1 MKKIFLILLF
11 IISSC
16 TYKGLKLTQDFE
28 EYGDIE
34 YIKSPKKIIKTETKI
49 ENNQVVSQEQKVE
62 FGEIQNSKNQ
72 YNDNLLNRSQQ
83 GEIILSD
90 DDKKYLKPKIGRNF
104 ETKNLPIPLSSS
116 PKIRVAMLLPLT
128 GKNKD
133 LGWSIYNSA
142 SLSLFDNDSA
152 HKIELVLFDSK
163 DSIEDNKKAFKEIID
178 SKIKVVIGPVFS
190 SNTMSIEK
198 MARDNDITVISLSN
212 NHELLNKTNDDG
224 GVFVGGILLE
234 SQIDKIVNYSM
245 DRGKLNFA
253 IIAPSNQYGKIITE
267 YLKKFVRARDG
278 NFITSEFY
286 ETNNR
291 DLDRATERVSSS
303 FGVPTKSKNRDT
315 SYLSDY
321 DRIYPQV
328 ILIPEGGKQLS
339 KVVNSLNKFNKDERD
354 FQLIGTS
361 QWDDLSTLNDINLLG
376 SWFPAPED
384 AKFRIFERNYYNNYG
399 KFPPRISSIAYDA
412 VLALSKIAENKTN
425 LKITFSDF
433 TDYSNDNKNGF
444 DGIDGVFR
452 FLPNGAVQRNLAVL
466 QVGNGKFETLDS
478 SIGKFLKY

>member
-1 MKKIFLILLF
+1 MKKIFLILIF
-11 IISSC
+11 VISSC
-16 TYKGLKLTQDFE
+16 RYNDLKLTQDFE
-28 EYGDIE
+28 ESEQIE

-49 ENNQVVSQEQKVE
+49 ENNQSGLELGDKK
-62 FGEIQNSKNQ
+62 IND
-72 YNDNLLNRSQQ
+72 DNLLNRSQESQ
-83 GEIILSD
+83 IILSD
-90 DDKKYLKPKIGRNF
+90 DERKYLKPKIGRNF
-104 ETKNLPIPLSSS
+104 ESNELSGPSSS
-116 PKIRVAMLLPLT
+116 VRKVKIALLLPLT

-152 HKIELVLFDSK
+152 NKIELVLFDSK
-163 DSIEDNKKAFKEIID
+163 DSPQENQKAFKDIID
-178 SKIKVVIGPVFS
+178 SNIGVVIGPVFS
-190 SNTMSIEK
+190 NNTMSVEK

-212 NHELLNKTNDDG
+212 NHELLNKTTSYG

-245 DRGKLNFA
+245 DRGKFNFA
-253 IIAPSNQYGKIITE
+253 IIAPSSQYGKIATE

-286 ETNNR
+286 ENNNR
-291 DLDRATERVSSS
+291 DLDRASERVITS
-303 FGVPTKSKNRDT
+303 FGVPSKSKNRDT
-315 SYLSDY
+315 TYLSDY

-328 ILIPEGGKQLS
+328 ILIPEAGKQLS
-339 KVVNSLNKFNKDERD
+339 KVVNSLGKFNKDERD

-361 QWDDLSTLNDINLLG
+361 QWDDSSTLNDINLLG

-384 AKFRIFERNYYNNYG
+384 ERFRIFEKNYYNFFK

-412 VLALSKIAENKTN
+412 VLAIAKISQNKN
-425 LKITFSDF
+425 NSKITFADF
-433 TDYSNDNKNGF
+433 TESSADNKNGF

-478 SIGKFLKY
+478 SIRKFLKY

>member
-1 MKKIFLILLF
+1 MKKIFLILILV
-11 IISSC
+11 ISSC
-16 TYKGLKLTQDFE
+16 KYNDLKLTQDFNESE
-28 EYGDIE
+28 EIE
-34 YIKSPKKIIKTETKI
+34 YITIPKKVVKTETKF
-49 ENNQVVSQEQKVE
+49 E
-62 FGEIQNSKNQ
+62 KNQ
-72 YNDNLLNRSQQ
+72 SDSQQQTYNQKKINNDDLFNRSQDDQ
-83 GEIILSD
+83 IILSEEE
-90 DDKKYLKPKIGRNF
+90 KKYLKPKIGRNF
-104 ETKNLPIPLSSS
+104 ESKDLSIAPSNNQ
-116 PKIRVAMLLPLT
+116 KIKVALLLPLS
-128 GKNKD
+128 GKNKE

-142 SLSLFDNDSA
+142 TLSLFDNDLA

-163 DSIEDNKKAFKEIID
+163 ETAQENQKAFKDVID

-190 SNTMSIEK
+190 NNTLSIEK

-212 NHELLNKTNDDG
+212 NHELLNKTTSDG
-224 GVFVGGILLE
+224 GIFVGGILLE

-253 IIAPSNQYGKIITE
+253 IIAPSNQYGKIATE

-291 DLDRATERVSSS
+291 DLDRASERVINS

-328 ILIPEGGKQLS
+328 ILIPESGKQLS

-384 AKFRIFERNYYNNYG
+384 SRFRIFEKNYYNTFG

-412 VLALSKIAENKTN
+412 VLAISKILENKNN
-425 LKITFSDF
+425 LKINFTDF
-433 TDYSNDNKNGF
+433 TDYNIDSKNGF
-444 DGIDGVFR
+444 EGIDGVFR

-466 QVGNGKFETLDS
+466 QVGNGKFETLDT

>member
-1 MKKIFLILLF
+1 MKKIFLMLIF
-11 IISSC
+11 VISSC
-16 TYKGLKLTQDFE
+16 KYNDLKLTQDFNEGE
-28 EYGDIE
+28 EIE
-34 YIKSPKKIIKTETKI
+34 YIKLPKKIVKTENKYEIEQPDTLEDQSLSPKKI
-49 ENNQVVSQEQKVE
+49 N
-62 FGEIQNSKNQ
+62 
-72 YNDNLLNRSQQ
+72 NDNLSGINQNSQ
-83 GEIILSD
+83 ITLSD
-90 DDKKYLKPKIGRNF
+90 EEKKYLKPKIARNF
-104 ETKNLPIPLSSS
+104 ESKDLLIAPSNNR
-116 PKIRVAMLLPLT
+116 KIKVALLLPFT

-133 LGWSIYNSA
+133 LGWNIYNSA
-142 SLSLFDNDSA
+142 TLSLFDNDNA
-152 HKIELVLFDSK
+152 HRVELVLFDSK
-163 DSIEDNKKAFKEIID
+163 DTIQENIKAFKDIID
-178 SKIKVVIGPVFS
+178 SKIKIVIGPIFS
-190 SNTMSIEK
+190 NNSMSIEK

-212 NHELLNKTNDDG
+212 NHELLNKTTNNG
-224 GVFVGGILLE
+224 GIFVGGILLE

-253 IIAPSNQYGKIITE
+253 IIAPSNQYGKIVTE

-286 ETNNR
+286 ESNNR
-291 DLDRATERVSSS
+291 DLDRASERVINS

-328 ILIPEGGKQLS
+328 ILIPESGKQLS
-339 KVVNSLNKFNKDERD
+339 KVVNSLNKFNKDERN

-384 AKFRIFERNYYNNYG
+384 SKFRIFEKNYYNTFG
-399 KFPPRISSIAYDA
+399 KFPYRISSIAYDS
-412 VLALSKIAENKTN
+412 VLAITKIIENKN
-425 LKITFSDF
+425 SLKINF
-433 TDYSNDNKNGF
+433 TDFVDYSIDNKNGF
-444 DGIDGVFR
+444 EGIDGVFR

-466 QVGNGKFETLDS
+466 QVGNGKFEILDP

>member
-1 MKKIFLILLF
+1 MKKIFLILVF
-11 IISSC
+11 VISSC
-16 TYKGLKLTQDFE
+16 KYNDLKLTQDFE
-28 EYGDIE
+28 EGEQIE
-34 YIKSPKKIIKTETKI
+34 YIKTPKKIIKTETKI
-49 ENNQVVSQEQKVE
+49 ENNQSGLEQGDKK
-62 FGEIQNSKNQ
+62 I
-72 YNDNLLNRSQQ
+72 YDDNLLNRSQESQ
-83 GEIILSD
+83 INLSD
-90 DDKKYLKPKIGRNF
+90 DESKYLKPKIGRNF
-104 ETKNLPIPLSSS
+104 ESNELSGQSSS
-116 PKIRVAMLLPLT
+116 IRKIKIALLLPLT

-142 SLSLFDNDSA
+142 SLSLFDNDLA
-152 HKIELVLFDSK
+152 NKIELVLFDSK
-163 DSIEDNKKAFKEIID
+163 DSTQENQKAFKDIID
-178 SKIKVVIGPVFS
+178 SNIGVVIGPVFS
-190 SNTMSIEK
+190 NNTMSIEK

-212 NHELLNKTNDDG
+212 NHELLNKTTSYG

-245 DRGKLNFA
+245 DRGKFNFA
-253 IIAPSNQYGKIITE
+253 IIAPSNQYGKIATE

-286 ETNNR
+286 ENNNR
-291 DLDRATERVSSS
+291 DLDRASERVVNS
-303 FGVPTKSKNRDT
+303 FGVPSKSKNRDT
-315 SYLSDY
+315 TYLSDY

-328 ILIPEGGKQLS
+328 ILIPEAGKQLS
-339 KVVNSLNKFNKDERD
+339 KVVNSLAKFNKDERD

-361 QWDDLSTLNDINLLG
+361 QWDDSSTLNDINLLG

-384 AKFRIFERNYYNNYG
+384 DRFRIFERNYYNFFK

-412 VLALSKIAENKTN
+412 VSAIAKISQNKN
-425 LKITFSDF
+425 NSKITFADF
-433 TDYSNDNKNGF
+433 VEFSSDNKNGF

-478 SIGKFLKY
+478 SIRKFLKY

>member
-1 MKKIFLILLF
+1 MKKIFLILVFL
-11 IISSC
+11 ISSC
-16 TYKGLKLTQDFE
+16 RYNDLKLTQDFE
-28 EYGDIE
+28 ESEQIE

-49 ENNQVVSQEQKVE
+49 ENNQSDLELGDKK
-62 FGEIQNSKNQ
+62 IND
-72 YNDNLLNRSQQ
+72 DNLLNRSQESQ
-83 GEIILSD
+83 IILSD
-90 DDKKYLKPKIGRNF
+90 EESKYLKPKIGRNF
-104 ETKNLPIPLSSS
+104 ESNELSGQLSSGR
-116 PKIRVAMLLPLT
+116 KIKIALLLPLT

-142 SLSLFDNDSA
+142 SLSLFENDSA
-152 HKIELVLFDSK
+152 NKIELVLFDSK
-163 DSIEDNKKAFKEIID
+163 DSTQENQKAFKEIID
-178 SKIKVVIGPVFS
+178 SNIKVVIGPVFS
-190 SNTMSIEK
+190 NNTMSIEK

-212 NHELLNKTNDDG
+212 NHELLNKTTSYG

-245 DRGKLNFA
+245 DRGKFNFA
-253 IIAPSNQYGKIITE
+253 IIAPSNQYGKIATE

-286 ETNNR
+286 ENNNR
-291 DLDRATERVSSS
+291 DLDRASERVVTS
-303 FGVPTKSKNRDT
+303 FGVPSKSKNRDT
-315 SYLSDY
+315 TYLSDY

-328 ILIPEGGKQLS
+328 ILIPEAGKQLS
-339 KVVNSLNKFNKDERD
+339 KVVNSLAKFNKDERD

-361 QWDDLSTLNDINLLG
+361 QWDDSSTLNDINLLG

-384 AKFRIFERNYYNNYG
+384 ERFRIFEKNYYNFFK

-412 VLALSKIAENKTN
+412 VLAIAKISQNKN
-425 LKITFSDF
+425 NSKITFADF
-433 TDYSNDNKNGF
+433 TEFSADNKNGF

-478 SIGKFLKY
+478 SIRKFLKY

>member
-1 MKKIFLILLF
+1 MKKIFLILVF
-11 IISSC
+11 VISSC
-16 TYKGLKLTQDFE
+16 KYNDLKLTQDFE
-28 EYGDIE
+28 ESEQIE

-49 ENNQVVSQEQKVE
+49 ENNQPILQQ
-62 FGEIQNSKNQ
+62 QND
-72 YNDNLLNRSQQ
+72 DNLLNRSQEGQ
-83 GEIILSD
+83 IILSEEEN
-90 DDKKYLKPKIGRNF
+90 KYLKPKIGRNF
-104 ETKNLPIPLSSS
+104 ESKNLSILPYSGR
-116 PKIRVAMLLPLT
+116 KIKIALLLPLT

-152 HKIELVLFDSK
+152 NKIELVLFDSK
-163 DSIEDNKKAFKEIID
+163 DSLQDNQKAFKDIID
-178 SKIKVVIGPVFS
+178 SNIKVVIGPVFS
-190 SNTMSIEK
+190 NNTMSIEK

-212 NHELLNKTNDDG
+212 NHELLNKTNSDG
-224 GVFVGGILLE
+224 GIFVGGILLE

-245 DRGKLNFA
+245 DRGKFNFA
-253 IIAPSNQYGKIITE
+253 IIAPNNQYGKIATE

-286 ETNNR
+286 ENNNR
-291 DLDRATERVSSS
+291 DIDRASERVVTS
-303 FGVPTKSKNRDT
+303 FGVPSKSKNRDT
-315 SYLSDY
+315 AYLSDY

-328 ILIPEGGKQLS
+328 ILIPEAGKQLS
-339 KVVNSLNKFNKDERD
+339 KVVNSLGKFNKDERD

-361 QWDDLSTLNDINLLG
+361 QWDDSSTLNDINLLG
-376 SWFPAPED
+376 SWLPAPED
-384 AKFRIFERNYYNNYG
+384 VRFRILEKNYYNYFN

-412 VLALSKIAENKTN
+412 VLAVAKISQNKN
-425 LKITFSDF
+425 NSKITFSDF
-433 TDYSNDNKNGF
+433 IEFSDNNKNGF